1 MPVCAFAMYLPSLSI
16 AISNML
22 YPLRYLLD
30 LPAFDTKGIAT
41 GDRGVY
47 LDVVY
52 VLASKQS
59 MDCRFHAAIRYI
71 FRGKQLAAA
80 RIGFQS
86 AWSGTKFLRE
96 AAVFRIALT
105 STRMDVDRT
114 GLGKRFHA
122 GKAVIGEQD
131 APGAGLDLVKTVT
144 ARSAV
149 CPGFNVGGKSVD
161 RRQQSGTNGF
171 CDFTGDSYNPERLH
185 GSSLF

>member
-41 GDRGVY
+41 GGSGVY

-52 VLASKQS
+52 ILTSKQA

-86 AWSGTKFLRE
+86 AWAGTKLLRE
-96 AAVFRIALT
+96 AAVFRVALT
-105 STRMDVDRT
+105 SAGMNVDRA

-122 GKAVIGEQD
+122 GEAVIGEQD
-131 APGAGLDLVKTVT
+131 APGSGLDRVKT
-144 ARSAV
+144 
-149 CPGFNVGGKSVD
+149 
-161 RRQQSGTNGF
+161 
-171 CDFTGDSYNPERLH
+171 
-185 GSSLF
+185 